1 MCVFGERE
9 LWGRRSSLKCCAS
22 CTRTPPCVGV
32 SACVC
37 SVALWGG
44 SSEGWALPGSP
55 PSTGRAWSQGA
66 GCPGLSFLCPSALLR
81 LWAWSHGSAQ
91 RRKKLQ
97 CLSHTRGLPRAWW
110 SRVCLHA
117 LRVHFVF
124 LERGL
129 LSRAAVC
136 SAVVKSGF
144 ATPGRPASPKVKAS
158 GGNSGAGDRQR
169 DTAVSEGL
177 GSAFQQLE
185 WSPAHL
191 SVAG

>member
-1 MCVFGERE
+1 MPRAV
-9 LWGRRSSLKCCAS
+9 LSLPVSSAQALGLV
-22 CTRTPPCVGV
+22 PW
-32 SACVC
+32 VC
-37 SVALWGG
+37 SEEEEASV
-44 SSEGWALPGSP
+44 SEPHAG
-55 PSTGRAWSQGA
+55 PS
-66 GCPGLSFLCPSALLR
+66 
-81 LWAWSHGSAQ
+81 
-91 RRKKLQ
+91 
-97 CLSHTRGLPRAWW
+97 RAWW